1 MNFEELKKINASLKT
16 MDIKGKKYIPVNE
29 RVKAFRMLV
38 PDGTIMTEMVKSDTY
53 ISDTYI
59 IVKAQILVNGEVKA
73 TGYAEEK
80 RGSSNINNTSPL
92 ENCETSAVGRALG
105 FFGIGIDTAIA
116 SADEI
121 NNVAR
126 KKEVMKL
133 ASRSEKEGLMES
145 CKAKGIDI
153 DMLLT
158 FVGFDRDKQPE
169 GMTIEQY
176 VKAMDYITKEGK

>member
-1 MNFEELKKINASLKT
+1 MTYEALKEINASLKT

-38 PDGTIMTEMVKSDTY
+38 PDGTIMTEMVKC
-53 ISDTYI
+53 DTYI